1 MERQMSRSDSYAKN
15 YIFLYYGFLS
25 KPLLKISTFVNH
37 CTKKCVEPKTSLI
50 DQKMENKCIKVTVM

>member
-1 MERQMSRSDSYAKN
+1 MSRSDSYAKT

-25 KPLLKISTFVNH
+25 KPLLKILTFVNH

-50 DQKMENKCIKVTVM
+50 DQKMENKCIKVIVM